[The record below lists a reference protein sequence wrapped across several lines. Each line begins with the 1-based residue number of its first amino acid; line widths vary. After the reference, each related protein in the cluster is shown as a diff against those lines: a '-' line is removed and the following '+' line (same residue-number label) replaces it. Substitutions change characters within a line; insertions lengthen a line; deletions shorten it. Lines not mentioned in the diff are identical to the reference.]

1 MVGWRAGGF
10 YSDRIEG
17 RIIPRYGSK
26 ARFRDIGPAPA
37 ERTIMSTASTRVPE
51 GRYGRSSDARADRT
65 LKVVG
70 GVLGALLLALIGY
83 FAYYY
88 VGQNK
93 ISAEV
98 IEFDAQADAVKVHL
112 EVRKDAGASGY
123 CTLRSQAEN
132 GAEVGRADFRF
143 DGDATRI
150 DKVVTLRTTSRGTTA
165 ELLGC
170 HSD

>member
-1 MVGWRAGGF
+1 
-10 YSDRIEG
+10 
-17 RIIPRYGSK
+17 
-26 ARFRDIGPAPA
+26 
-37 ERTIMSTASTRVPE
+37 MSTARTQLPE
-51 GRYGRSSDARADRT
+51 SRYGRSSDERADRT

-70 GVLGALLLALIGY
+70 AVLGAVLLALIGY
-83 FAYYY
+83 FAYHY

-98 IEFDAQADAVKVHL
+98 IEFDAGKDSVKVHL

-123 CTLRSQAEN
+123 CTLRSQAES

-150 DKVVTLRTTSRGTTA
+150 DKVVTLRTTSQGTTA

-170 HSD
+170 HAD

>member
-1 MVGWRAGGF
+1 M
-10 YSDRIEG
+10 
-17 RIIPRYGSK
+17 
-26 ARFRDIGPAPA
+26 
-37 ERTIMSTASTRVPE
+37 TTASTRLPE
-51 GRYGRSSDARADRT
+51 GRYGRSSDERADRR
-65 LKVVG
+65 LKLAGAVF
-70 GVLGALLLALIGY
+70 GALLVVLTGY
-83 FAYYY
+83 FGYHY

-98 IEFDAQADAVKVHL
+98 IEYDFTRSAVKVHL

-123 CTLRSQAEN
+123 CTIRSQAED

-150 DKVVTLRTTSRGTTA
+150 DKVVTLRTTSTGTTA

-170 HSD
+170 HAD